1 MMKLKSFCLFLRSS
15 IFDIRPAR
23 CAREQI
29 SRGTPRPQPALL
41 PFRHKAFRR
50 AGGYSAVRFRTS
62 EHGARKFLFKA
73 IILLIFTLLLLPGQ
87 VALAQSSSGAKALLE
102 KADKCTDTLLQAKDK
117 KKLRHKWTECVDAYR
132 DMATR
137 YPQSEEAGR
146 ALYQGAKLQE
156 SLFGYSGKPQDLDGA
171 IELYRRVVNE
181 HPHHRVADDAQYRI
195 GEIYY
200 HEKNDITQAYLEFLK
215 VEKKFP
221 KGDMR
226 PKAQQMVE
234 KLSGMISKKESQ
246 KEIKEA
252 NAKAPGLTQ
261 VQGIRHW
268 STPNYTRVVIDLE
281 RPVQYEHHLLPE
293 NKEQKKPRRLYL
305 DLKSAH
311 VPSDIDSAIPT
322 QNGLLQGAR
331 AGQYTKDTVR
341 VVLDINNIEGF
352 KVFPLHDPF
361 RIVID
366 VRGVEAKEK
375 ERAKEK
381 EPEPEKEKEIAKEQ
395 GEEKDKEKG
404 TERAKEPKE
413 VAKAEKR
420 KPKRG
425 VAKAKEPDKTVSLA
439 RQLGLNVKRIVID
452 PGHGGK
458 DPGSYIEGQIVEK
471 DITLALAQIVEKK
484 VEEKFDID
492 VILTRDKDT
501 FIPLEKRTAFAN
513 INKADLFI
521 SLHINAHKQPEV
533 HGFETYF
540 LNMATDERAVLVAAR
555 ENATSEK
562 SISDLQSILND
573 LMLNTKISE
582 SSKLAHEVQRGVLGQ
597 VKRKYEDTRDLG
609 VKQAPFYVLIGA
621 EMPAILVETGFMTNP
636 VERRRLQ
643 NRKYLETLADGI
655 VAGVERYMRSLS
667 KSTRG

>member
-1 MMKLKSFCLFLRSS
+1 MSTHWIRFL
-15 IFDIRPAR
+15 
-23 CAREQI
+23 
-29 SRGTPRPQPALL
+29 LVL
-41 PFRHKAFRR
+41 
-50 AGGYSAVRFRTS
+50 
-62 EHGARKFLFKA
+62 
-73 IILLIFTLLLLPGQ
+73 TLLFFARHE
-87 VALAQSSSGAKALLE
+87 ALAQTSSGAKTLLG
-102 KADKCTDTLLQAKDK
+102 KADRCADTLSQAKDK
-117 KKLRHKWTECVDAYR
+117 KKLRHKWIECIDAYR
-132 DMATR
+132 DVASR
-137 YPQSEEAGR
+137 HPQSEEAGW
-146 ALYQGAKLQE
+146 ALYRGAKLQE
-156 SLFGYSGKPQDLDGA
+156 NLFAYSGKAQDLDGA
-171 IELYRRVVNE
+171 VELYRRVAKE
-181 HPHHRVADDAQYRI
+181 HPNHRVADDAQYRI

-200 HEKNDITQAYLEFLK
+200 QEKNDITQAYLEFLK

-226 PKAQQMVE
+226 PKAQQMIE

-252 NAKAPGLTQ
+252 NAKAPGLTL

-293 NKEQKKPRRLYL
+293 NKEKKKPRRLYL
-305 DLKSAH
+305 DLKSTH
-311 VPSDIDSAIPT
+311 VPTDIDSAIPI
-322 QNGLLQGAR
+322 QDGLLQGAR

-366 VRGVEAKEK
+366 VRGAEVKEK
-375 ERAKEK
+375 GKEKAREK
-381 EPEPEKEKEIAKEQ
+381 EPEPEKEKEV
-395 GEEKDKEKG
+395 DKG
-404 TERAKEPKE
+404 KEPKE
-413 VAKAEKR
+413 VAKLEPR
-420 KPKRG
+420 RPKRG
-425 VAKAKEPDKTVSLA
+425 VAKAKEPDKTVTLA

-458 DPGSYIEGQIVEK
+458 DPGCYIEGQIVEK

-484 VEEKFDID
+484 VEEKFDIN
-492 VILTRDKDT
+492 VILTRDKDV
-501 FIPLEKRTAFAN
+501 FVPLERRTAFAN
-513 INKADLFI
+513 VNKADLFI
-521 SLHINAHKQPEV
+521 SLHINAHKQPDV

-540 LNMATDERAVLVAAR
+540 LNMATDERAVLLAAR

-597 VKRKYEDTRDLG
+597 VKRKYEDVKDLG

-621 EMPAILVETGFMTNP
+621 EMPAILVETGFMTNS
-636 VERRRLQ
+636 VERKHLQ
-643 NRKYLETLADGI
+643 NQKYLETLADGI
-655 VAGVERYMRSLS
+655 VAGIERYMKSLAT
-667 KSTRG
+667 STRG

>member
-1 MMKLKSFCLFLRSS
+1 MFL
-15 IFDIRPAR
+15 
-23 CAREQI
+23 
-29 SRGTPRPQPALL
+29 PR
-41 PFRHKAFRR
+41 
-50 AGGYSAVRFRTS
+50 
-62 EHGARKFLFKA
+62 
-73 IILLIFTLLLLPGQ
+73 Q
-87 VALAQSSSGAKALLE
+87 VALAQSSSGPKTLLE
-102 KADKCTDTLLQAKDK
+102 KADRCADTLQQAKDK
-117 KKLRHKWTECVDAYR
+117 KKLRHNWIECVDAYR
-132 DMATR
+132 DVASR
-137 YPQSEEAGR
+137 FPQSEEAGV
-146 ALYQGAKLQE
+146 ALYRGAKLQE
-156 SLFGYSGKPQDLDGA
+156 KLFHYSGKPQDLDAA
-171 IELYRRVVNE
+171 IDLYRKVANE
-181 HPHHRVADDAQYRI
+181 HPNDRVADDAQYRI

-200 HEKNDITQAYLEFLK
+200 SEKNDITQAYLEFLK

-226 PKAQQMVE
+226 PKAHQMVE

-252 NAKAPGLTQ
+252 NAKTPGPTQ

-268 STPNYTRVVIDLE
+268 STPNYTRVVIDVE
-281 RPVQYEHHLLPE
+281 RPVQYQHHLIPE

-305 DLKSAH
+305 DLKNTQ
-311 VPSDIDSAIPT
+311 VPTDIDSAIPI
-322 QNGLLQGAR
+322 QDGLLQGAR

-366 VRGVEAKEK
+366 VRGAEVKEK
-375 ERAKEK
+375 EKEKEKEKGKVK

-395 GEEKDKEKG
+395 VEEKDKEKG

-413 VAKAEKR
+413 VAKAEPR

-492 VILTRDKDT
+492 VILTRDKDI
-501 FIPLEKRTAFAN
+501 FVPLEKRTAFAN
-513 INKADLFI
+513 VNKADLFI

-555 ENATSEK
+555 QNATSEK

-582 SSKLAHEVQRGVLGQ
+582 SSKLAHHVQRGVLGQ
-597 VKRKYEDTRDLG
+597 VKKKYENVRDLG

>member
-1 MMKLKSFCLFLRSS
+1 MMTHW
-15 IFDIRPAR
+15 IR
-23 CAREQI
+23 
-29 SRGTPRPQPALL
+29 
-41 PFRHKAFRR
+41 F
-50 AGGYSAVRFRTS
+50 
-62 EHGARKFLFKA
+62 
-73 IILLIFTLLLLPGQ
+73 LLILTLLFFTRHE
-87 VALAQSSSGAKALLE
+87 ALAQTSSGAKALLE
-102 KADKCTDTLLQAKDK
+102 KADRCADTLSQAKDK
-117 KKLRHKWTECVDAYR
+117 KKLRHKWIECIDAYR
-132 DMATR
+132 DVAFR
-137 YPQSEEAGR
+137 HPQSEEAGW
-146 ALYQGAKLQE
+146 ALYRGAKLQE
-156 SLFGYSGKPQDLDGA
+156 NLFGYSGKAQDLDGA
-171 IELYRRVVNE
+171 VELYRRLANE
-181 HPHHRVADDAQYRI
+181 HPNHRVADDAQYRI

-200 HEKNDITQAYLEFLK
+200 QEKNDITQAYLEFLK

-226 PKAQQMVE
+226 PKAQQMLE

-252 NAKAPGLTQ
+252 NAKTLGLTR

-281 RPVQYEHHLLPE
+281 RPVQFEHHLLPE
-293 NKEQKKPRRLYL
+293 NRELKKPRRLYL
-305 DLKSAH
+305 DLKSTH
-311 VPSDIDSAIPT
+311 VPTDIDSAISI
-322 QNGLLQGAR
+322 QGGLLQGAR

-366 VRGVEAKEK
+366 VRGAEVKEK
-375 ERAKEK
+375 GKEKAREK
-381 EPEPEKEKEIAKEQ
+381 EPEPEKGKETDKEVDKEAGKEIAKEI
-395 GEEKDKEKG
+395 GKDIGKEK
-404 TERAKEPKE
+404 EP
-413 VAKAEKR
+413 VAKLEPR
-420 KPKRG
+420 RPKKG

-458 DPGSYIEGQIVEK
+458 DPGCYIESQIIEK

-492 VILTRDKDT
+492 VILTRDKDV
-501 FIPLEKRTAFAN
+501 FVPLEKRTAFAN
-513 INKADLFI
+513 VNKADLFI
-521 SLHINAHKQPEV
+521 SLHINAHKQPDV

-562 SISDLQSILND
+562 RISDLQSILND

-597 VKRKYEDTRDLG
+597 VKRKYEDVKDLG

-636 VERRRLQ
+636 VERKRLQ
-643 NRKYLETLADGI
+643 NQKYLETLADGI
-655 VAGVERYMRSLS
+655 VAGVERYMKSLG

>member
-1 MMKLKSFCLFLRSS
+1 ML
-15 IFDIRPAR
+15 
-23 CAREQI
+23 
-29 SRGTPRPQPALL
+29 
-41 PFRHKAFRR
+41 
-50 AGGYSAVRFRTS
+50 
-62 EHGARKFLFKA
+62 
-73 IILLIFTLLLLPGQ
+73 
-87 VALAQSSSGAKALLE
+87 
-102 KADKCTDTLLQAKDK
+102 
-117 KKLRHKWTECVDAYR
+117 
-132 DMATR
+132 
-137 YPQSEEAGR
+137 
-146 ALYQGAKLQE
+146 
-156 SLFGYSGKPQDLDGA
+156 
-171 IELYRRVVNE
+171 
-181 HPHHRVADDAQYRI
+181 
-195 GEIYY
+195 
-200 HEKNDITQAYLEFLK
+200 
-215 VEKKFP
+215 
-221 KGDMR
+221 
-226 PKAQQMVE
+226 E

-252 NAKAPGLTQ
+252 NAKTPGLTQ

-293 NKEQKKPRRLYL
+293 NRELKKPRRLYL

-311 VPSDIDSAIPT
+311 VPTDIDSAILIRD
-322 QNGLLQGAR
+322 GLLQGAR

-341 VVLDINNIEGF
+341 VVLDINNLEGF

-366 VRGVEAKEK
+366 VRGAEIKEK
-375 ERAKEK
+375 GKEKAREK
-381 EPEPEKEKEIAKEQ
+381 EPEPEKEKDTDKEVDKEAVKEIAKEI
-395 GEEKDKEKG
+395 GKDIGKEK
-404 TERAKEPKE
+404 EP
-413 VAKAEKR
+413 VAKVEPR
-420 KPKRG
+420 RPKRG
-425 VAKAKEPDKTVSLA
+425 VAKAKEPDKTVTLA

-458 DPGSYIEGQIVEK
+458 DPGCYIEGQIIEK

-492 VILTRDKDT
+492 VILTRDKDV
-501 FIPLEKRTAFAN
+501 FVPLEKRTAFAN
-513 INKADLFI
+513 VNKADLFI
-521 SLHINAHKQPEV
+521 SLHINAHKQPDV

-597 VKRKYEDTRDLG
+597 VKKKYEDVKDLG

-636 VERRRLQ
+636 VERKRLQ
-643 NRKYLETLADGI
+643 NQKYLETLADGI
-655 VAGVERYMRSLS
+655 VAGVERYIKSLA

>member
-1 MMKLKSFCLFLRSS
+1 
-15 IFDIRPAR
+15 
-23 CAREQI
+23 
-29 SRGTPRPQPALL
+29 
-41 PFRHKAFRR
+41 
-50 AGGYSAVRFRTS
+50 
-62 EHGARKFLFKA
+62 
-73 IILLIFTLLLLPGQ
+73 LLLPGQ

-146 ALYQGAKLQE
+146 ALYKGAKLQE

-181 HPHHRVADDAQYRI
+181 HPHHRIADDAQYRI

-252 NAKAPGLTQ
+252 NAKAPGLAQ

-311 VPSDIDSAIPT
+311 VPSDIDSAIPI

-366 VRGVEAKEK
+366 VRGAEAKEK

>member
-1 MMKLKSFCLFLRSS
+1 MMTTHWLR
-15 IFDIRPAR
+15 
-23 CAREQI
+23 
-29 SRGTPRPQPALL
+29 
-41 PFRHKAFRR
+41 
-50 AGGYSAVRFRTS
+50 
-62 EHGARKFLFKA
+62 
-73 IILLIFTLLLLPGQ
+73 ILLILPLLFFARHE
-87 VALAQSSSGAKALLE
+87 ALAQSSSGAKALLE
-102 KADKCTDTLLQAKDK
+102 KADRCADTLLQSKDK
-117 KKLRHKWTECVDAYR
+117 KKLRHKWTECVDDYR
-132 DMATR
+132 NVASR
-137 YPQSEEAGR
+137 FPQSEEAGW
-146 ALYQGAKLQE
+146 ALYRGAKLQE
-156 SLFGYSGKPQDLDGA
+156 SLFGYSGKPQDLDAA
-171 IELYRRVVNE
+171 IELYRRVTNE
-181 HPHHRVADDAQYRI
+181 YSNHRIADDAQYRI

-281 RPVQYEHHLLPE
+281 RPVQFEHHLLPE

-311 VPSDIDSAIPT
+311 VPNDIDSAISI

-361 RIVID
+361 RIVVD
-366 VRGVEAKEK
+366 VRGAEVKEK
-375 ERAKEK
+375 EKEKVKEK
-381 EPEPEKEKEIAKEQ
+381 EPEPEKEEEIAKEKV
-395 GEEKDKEKG
+395 EEKEKEKG
-404 TERAKEPKE
+404 TEKGKEP
-413 VAKAEKR
+413 VAKVEPR

-425 VAKAKEPDKTVSLA
+425 VAKAKEPDKTVTLA

-458 DPGSYIEGQIVEK
+458 DPGSYLEGQIVEK

-492 VILTRDKDT
+492 VVLTRDKDI
-501 FIPLEKRTAFAN
+501 FVPLEKRTAFAN
-513 INKADLFI
+513 TSSRMSTALKPTSSTWRRMSERCSWLQEKTPRPRRA
-521 SLHINAHKQPEV
+521 S
-533 HGFETYF
+533 
-540 LNMATDERAVLVAAR
+540 ATF
-555 ENATSEK
+555 N
-562 SISDLQSILND
+562 
-573 LMLNTKISE
+573 
-582 SSKLAHEVQRGVLGQ
+582 
-597 VKRKYEDTRDLG
+597 
-609 VKQAPFYVLIGA
+609 PF
-621 EMPAILVETGFMTNP
+621 
-636 VERRRLQ
+636 
-643 NRKYLETLADGI
+643 
-655 VAGVERYMRSLS
+655 
-667 KSTRG
+667 

>member
-1 MMKLKSFCLFLRSS
+1 MITLW
-15 IFDIRPAR
+15 IR
-23 CAREQI
+23 I
-29 SRGTPRPQPALL
+29 LLVL
-41 PFRHKAFRR
+41 PFLF
-50 AGGYSAVRFRTS
+50 F
-62 EHGARKFLFKA
+62 AR
-73 IILLIFTLLLLPGQ
+73 Q
-87 VALAQSSSGAKALLE
+87 VALAQPSSGAKALLE
-102 KADKCTDTLLQAKDK
+102 KADRCSDALLQAKDK

-132 DMATR
+132 DVASR
-137 YPQSEEAGR
+137 YPQSEEAGW
-146 ALYQGAKLQE
+146 ALYRGAKLQE
-156 SLFGYSGKPQDLDGA
+156 SLFGYSGKPQDLDTA

-181 HPHHRVADDAQYRI
+181 HPGHRVADDAQFRI

-215 VEKKFP
+215 VEKRFP
-221 KGDMR
+221 RGDMR

-252 NAKAPGLTQ
+252 NAKAQAVTQ
-261 VQGIRHW
+261 VQDIRHW

-293 NKEQKKPRRLYL
+293 NKELKKPRRLYL
-305 DLKSAH
+305 DLKNAQ
-311 VPSDIDSAIPT
+311 VPKDIDSTIPIRD
-322 QNGLLQGAR
+322 GLLQAAR

-341 VVLDINNIEGF
+341 VVLDIDNIEGY
-352 KVFPLHDPF
+352 KIFPLHDPF

-366 VRGVEAKEK
+366 VRGAEPKEKAKEK
-375 ERAKEK
+375 PKEK
-381 EPEPEKEKEIAKEQ
+381 EPEPEKAKETEIAKE
-395 GEEKDKEKG
+395 
-404 TERAKEPKE
+404 KEP
-413 VAKAEKR
+413 VAKVEPR

-458 DPGSYIEGQIVEK
+458 DPGCYIEGEIVEK
-471 DITLALAQIVEKK
+471 EITLDLAKIVERK

-513 INKADLFI
+513 MNKADLFI
-521 SLHINAHKQPEV
+521 SLHINAHKQPDV

-582 SSKLAHEVQRGVLGQ
+582 SSKLAHEVQRGVLVQ
-597 VKRKYEDTRDLG
+597 VKKRYEDVRDLG

-621 EMPAILVETGFMTNP
+621 EMPAVLVETGFMTNP
-636 VERRRLQ
+636 VERKRLQ
-643 NRKYLETLADGI
+643 SRKYLETLADGI
-655 VAGVERYMRSLS
+655 VAGVERYMKSLS
-667 KSTRG
+667 RSTRG

>member
-1 MMKLKSFCLFLRSS
+1 M
-15 IFDIRPAR
+15 ITHWIR
-23 CAREQI
+23 
-29 SRGTPRPQPALL
+29 
-41 PFRHKAFRR
+41 
-50 AGGYSAVRFRTS
+50 
-62 EHGARKFLFKA
+62 
-73 IILLIFTLLLLPGQ
+73 ILLMLTLLFFTGHE
-87 VALAQSSSGAKALLE
+87 ALAQSSPGAKALLE
-102 KADKCTDTLLQAKDK
+102 KADRCADTLSQAKDK
-117 KKLRHKWTECVDAYR
+117 KKLRHKWIECIDAYR
-132 DMATR
+132 DTASR
-137 YPQSEEAGR
+137 YPQSEEAGL
-146 ALYQGAKLQE
+146 ALYKGAKLQE
-156 SLFGYSGKPQDLDGA
+156 NLFGYSGKPQDLDGA
-171 IELYRRVVNE
+171 VDLYRRVANE
-181 HPHHRVADDAQYRI
+181 YPNHRVADDAQYRI

-200 HEKNDITQAYLEFLK
+200 NEKNDITQAYLEFLK
-215 VEKKFP
+215 VEKRFP

-226 PKAQQMVE
+226 PKAQQMIE

-293 NKEQKKPRRLYL
+293 NKELKKPRRLYL

-311 VPSDIDSAIPT
+311 VPNDIDSAISI
-322 QNGLLQGAR
+322 QDGLLQGAR

-366 VRGVEAKEK
+366 VRGAEVKEK
-375 ERAKEK
+375 EKEKAREK
-381 EPEPEKEKEIAKEQ
+381 EPEPEKGKEI
-395 GEEKDKEKG
+395 DKEK
-404 TERAKEPKE
+404 EP
-413 VAKAEKR
+413 VAKVEPR
-420 KPKRG
+420 RPKRG

-471 DITLALAQIVEKK
+471 DITLALALIVEKK

-521 SLHINAHKQPEV
+521 SLHINAHKQPDV

-597 VKRKYEDTRDLG
+597 VKKKYEDVRDLG

-643 NRKYLETLADGI
+643 NQKYLETLADGI
-655 VAGVERYMRSLS
+655 VAGVERYMKSLA